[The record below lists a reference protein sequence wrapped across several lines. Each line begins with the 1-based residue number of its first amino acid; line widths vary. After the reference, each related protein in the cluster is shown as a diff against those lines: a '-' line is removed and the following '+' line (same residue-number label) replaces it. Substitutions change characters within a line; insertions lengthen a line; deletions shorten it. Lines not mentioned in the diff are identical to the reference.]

1 MFMKIKLQ
9 EFTCIIKLKEVVIMT
24 RVGMGIKKNNNN
36 EAEKIKKIQKELE
49 TVKAEKEN
57 LTKELET
64 VKAELAK
71 ENKK

>member
-1 MFMKIKLQ
+1 
-9 EFTCIIKLKEVVIMT
+9 MT
-24 RVGMGIKKNNNN
+24 RVGMGIKKNNDN